1 MQDLSGAPGGLS
13 VAASDGMQRAA
24 ELGGYVG
31 IGAAIVTGSMLAVS
45 ASGNLGLLVCVGVG
59 TVAVASLA
67 RRVGRVAGP
76 VIARRSVLP
85 SVGVGIACGLI
96 CLVGCAFFA
105 ASLGLI
111 WAGFDGFRDH
121 SLVRNY
127 LGKPFLAVL
136 GYGLF
141 PAIVVGILSGIVLW
155 GLTRRL
161 VPREPQAPGPQS

>member
-1 MQDLSGAPGGLS
+1 MRDLSGAPSGLS
-13 VAASDGMQRAA
+13 EAASDVMQRAA

-31 IGAAIVTGSMLAVS
+31 IGAAIVTGSLLGIS
-45 ASGNLGLLVCVGVG
+45 ASGNLGLLVCVAVA

-67 RRVGRVAGP
+67 QRVGQVAGP
-76 VIARRSVLP
+76 AIARRSLLP
-85 SVGVGIACGLI
+85 SVGVGIVCGLI

-105 ASLGLI
+105 AFLGLI

-121 SLVRNY
+121 YLVRNY

-155 GLTRRL
+155 GLTRPL
-161 VPREPQAPGPQS
+161 ASREPQATDSRS